1 MEVVGVHEERSEEI
15 VVVVANVEWKMLTGS
30 VNKLC
35 WH

>member
-1 MEVVGVHEERSEEI
+1 MRKRSEEI
-15 VVVVANVEWKMLTGS
+15 VVVVANVEWKMLTES